1 MKRVENQAK
10 RKGRYVRNE
19 FKTLVRSRFYRGTQ
33 NIKVRLKKNRGNTIV
48 RAETQTSFPGFKVH
62 GDKPTETF
70 KRALIEFL
78 T

>member
-33 NIKVRLKKNRGNTIV
+33 NIKVRLKKNRRNTIV
-48 RAETQTSFPGFKVH
+48 RAETQTAFPVLKYMAISPQ
-62 GDKPTETF
+62 KPSNGH
-70 KRALIEFL
+70 
-78 T
+78 

>member
-1 MKRVENQAK
+1 MKRVEKKAK

-33 NIKVRLKKNRGNTIV
+33 HIKVRLEKNHGNAIARV
-48 RAETQTSFPGFKVH
+48 ETQTSFPGFKVH

-70 KRALIEFL
+70 KRALIVFH